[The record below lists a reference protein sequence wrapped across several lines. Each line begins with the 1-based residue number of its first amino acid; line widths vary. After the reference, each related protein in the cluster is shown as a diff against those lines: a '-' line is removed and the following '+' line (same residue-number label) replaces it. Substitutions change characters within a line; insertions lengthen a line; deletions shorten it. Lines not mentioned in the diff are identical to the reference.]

1 MGAAVGGADG
11 RTRRAD
17 ARRLLRRHRRLLAGL
32 AAALSIGALGLAL
45 QPPAEATR
53 AVVVVA
59 ADLAAG
65 HVLGP
70 DDLAVADVP
79 SAVLPGS
86 VRAQPDPLV
95 GRALAAPMAR
105 GEAIADHR
113 LVPRPAWSVPAGTL
127 PMPVRFADHG
137 AAALLEAGQRVDVV
151 AAAGPGL
158 DGSPTSTASA
168 DVVAHNVLVLAV
180 INPDQGPGG
189 ILDTPAAGADAGPL
203 VLLAV
208 DQPTALGLAG
218 SQARANLTF
227 LMRPGP
233 S

>member
-1 MGAAVGGADG
+1 MGAAVGGADDS
-11 RTRRAD
+11 RRRAD

-65 HVLGP
+65 QVLGP
-70 DDLAVADVP
+70 DDLAVAHVP
-79 SAVLPGS
+79 RGVLPAR
-86 VRAQPDPLV
+86 VRALPDQLV

-113 LVPRPAWSVPAGTL
+113 LAPRPAWSVPAGTL

-137 AAALLEAGQRVDVV
+137 AAALLQAGQWVDVV

-158 DGSPTSTASA
+158 DGSLTSAASA

-180 INPDQGPGG
+180 INPDQGSGG
-189 ILDTPAAGADAGPL
+189 ILDTPSTGSDAGPL
-203 VLLAV
+203 VMLAV
-208 DQPTALGLAG
+208 DQPTALALAG

-227 LMRPGP
+227 LIRPGP